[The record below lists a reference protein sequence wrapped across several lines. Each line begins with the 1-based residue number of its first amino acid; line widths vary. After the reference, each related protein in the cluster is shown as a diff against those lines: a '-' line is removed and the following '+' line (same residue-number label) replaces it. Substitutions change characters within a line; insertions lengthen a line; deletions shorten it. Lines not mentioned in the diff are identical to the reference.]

1 MTLSNNHL
9 SEHLQRAQETL
20 ASLSQELDENPQLQ
34 QALSEIM
41 QPRYALEAFERLIV
55 SNRQL
60 ATQVLMASVA
70 ALTNLH
76 VTASIKRELSRRAES
91 N

>member
-34 QALSEIM
+34 QTPSEIM
-41 QPRYALEAFERLIV
+41 QAGELRQQDRMGVER
-55 SNRQL
+55 
-60 ATQVLMASVA
+60 
-70 ALTNLH
+70 H
-76 VTASIKRELSRRAES
+76 
-91 N
+91 

>member
-34 QALSEIM
+34 QALSQIM
-41 QPRYALEAFERLIV
+41 QAG
-55 SNRQL
+55 S
-60 ATQVLMASVA
+60 A
-70 ALTNLH
+70 AGP
-76 VTASIKRELSRRAES
+76 SDR
-91 N
+91 